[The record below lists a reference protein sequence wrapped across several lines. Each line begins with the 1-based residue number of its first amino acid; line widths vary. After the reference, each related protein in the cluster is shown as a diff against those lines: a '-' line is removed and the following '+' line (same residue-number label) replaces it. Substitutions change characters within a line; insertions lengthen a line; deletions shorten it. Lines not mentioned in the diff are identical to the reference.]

1 MHHDQSIHPDRQV
14 EIADALASA
23 NAPRAEIE
31 AVTKPGE
38 RGFAGRIAA
47 ALESMRADAA
57 LAVGLPVLRRA
68 IDLERLLPKV
78 VAGVGGSAP
87 VAWWNKSRAALAS
100 LTADETLTLSAG
112 LRGGSIRRL
121 EFRQGSVHLDIEV
134 EPVRRSTSSKGI
146 IRGQAEGPGD
156 LSGIPAVFINSAG
169 EEVAVTTLDDSG
181 FFEAILPED
190 VYEVAIAFPHG
201 AVVTTGVGVAA

>member
-1 MHHDQSIHPDRQV
+1 MQREQPIHPDRQV

-23 NAPRAEIE
+23 SVPRAEID
-31 AVTKPGE
+31 AVTNPGE
-38 RGFAGRIAA
+38 RRFAGRIAA

-57 LAVGLPVLRRA
+57 LVVGLPALRRA
-68 IDLERLLPKV
+68 IDLERLLPRV
-78 VAGVGGSAP
+78 VEGSLAAAP
-87 VAWWNKSRAALAS
+87 LAWWSKSRAALAN
-100 LTADETLTLSAG
+100 LTSDETVTLSAG
-112 LRGGSIRRL
+112 LRGGSIRRM
-121 EFRQGSVHLDIEV
+121 EFRQGSVHLDLEV

-146 IRGQAEGPGD
+146 IRGQAEGPGE

-169 EEVAVTTLDDSG
+169 EEAATTTLDDSG

-201 AVVTTGVGVAA
+201 AVVTTGVGVA